1 MNNHQLITNYY
12 ITHRDELLTYVST
25 RLGGRAEAEDVIQ
38 NIFLRLLSSTKL
50 ITEIT
55 LPALVYT
62 SARHMICDFYR
73 RRSNTYEYEHYIRQV
88 CSENIS
94 TDTIC
99 SIREITEQMECGLA
113 RLPENCREIYRL
125 HIYEGMKPQEISSY
139 LGDNYKSVEYRLG
152 TARKAMRK
160 YMRAI

>member
-38 NIFLRLLSSTKL
+38 NIFLHLLSSTKL

-62 SARHMICDFYR
+62 SARHMICDYYR
-73 RRSNTYEYEHYIRQV
+73 RRSNAYEYEHYIRQV
-88 CSENIS
+88 CSESIS
-94 TDTIC
+94 TDTVC

-113 RLPENCREIYRL
+113 RLPENCREVYRL
-125 HIYEGMKPQEISSY
+125 HIYEGMKTSEISTY

-152 TARKAMRK
+152 TARKAMRR
-160 YMRAI
+160 YLRAI